1 MPGIKEGLAV
11 LYQLD
16 KKVGFVTNN
25 SVTSREKYEK
35 KFGDLGVK
43 FDYER
48 HLIHPA
54 LSMAAYLKSINFDK
68 TVFLIG
74 GPVHKQIFEENGI
87 KYVVAVSGRRE
98 DYKDRV
104 L

>member
-54 LSMAAYLKSINFDK
+54 LSMAAYLKSINL
-68 TVFLIG
+68 TTLIR
-74 GPVHKQIFEENGI
+74 PCSSL
-87 KYVVAVSGRRE
+87 VVQCTSKSSRRTE
-98 DYKDRV
+98 
-104 L
+104 